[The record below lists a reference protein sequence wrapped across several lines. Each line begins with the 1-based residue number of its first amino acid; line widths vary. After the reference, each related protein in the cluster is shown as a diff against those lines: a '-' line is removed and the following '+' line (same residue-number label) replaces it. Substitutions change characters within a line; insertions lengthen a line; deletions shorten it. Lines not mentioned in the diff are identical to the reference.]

1 VKLVDRDTVERLK
14 GLLETERAAA
24 ATVSGLISMAT
35 TPAMDKLF
43 EKLRDDEAWSCA
55 GLTRVI
61 KRLGGKAS
69 HDTADVAQKVQGRP
83 SLRERLIL
91 LNRGQAGVVKRLD
104 RLLEQELDRETG
116 GFLRQMRSL
125 HAENVHLCEEL
136 IMTLTPSGAGRGH
149 RQGEGMQGGGDACS
163 GAG

>member
-1 VKLVDRDTVERLK
+1 MKLVDRDTVERLK

-61 KRLGGKAS
+61 KRLGGKAL
-69 HDTADVAQKVQGRP
+69 HDTGDVAQKVQGRP
-83 SLRERLIL
+83 SLRERQIG
-91 LNRGQAGVVKRLD
+91 RASC
-104 RLLEQELDRETG
+104 RE
-116 GFLRQMRSL
+116 R
-125 HAENVHLCEEL
+125 VY
-136 IMTLTPSGAGRGH
+136 
-149 RQGEGMQGGGDACS
+149 DDV
-163 GAG
+163 